1 MREIHKGGSCVQC
14 AKIGA
19 PLSLNSQWA
28 LRGECILKV
37 RRTRGTCE
45 WNSSV
50 WCVEHETSSFFA
62 RIEYQRARWQP
73 PFMPP
78 RWLNIFTCSITQ
90 APSACPADCSPR
102 AAASRICA
110 GCFCDCCSAK
120 FLLFDRPTLSHQRWR
135 GTCWRFG
142 KLSVSTH
149 VKCVCLFKLLEP
161 HVHALKRTL

>member
-1 MREIHKGGSCVQC
+1 
-14 AKIGA
+14 
-19 PLSLNSQWA
+19 
-28 LRGECILKV
+28 
-37 RRTRGTCE
+37 
-45 WNSSV
+45 
-50 WCVEHETSSFFA
+50 
-62 RIEYQRARWQP
+62 
-73 PFMPP
+73 MPP

-149 VKCVCLFKLLEP
+149 EKCVCLFKLLEP
-161 HVHALKRTL
+161 HVHALKRTLLSDILSAGSLKNSVDVYSVSASAFEFFCCDKRQHLTFEANTYCYLLRN